1 MMYNV
6 YTGHGNNANM
16 NAAGGNQYP
25 MYNNNSNNM
34 YGGMPGVQGNPMM
47 YMYGGSTGGAGGPTA
62 GGNGGYG
69 MHIDP
74 AMAASY
80 EYNVMGGGMGRGHGG
95 RGNGGGLYGN
105 NNNNSANYGSSNG
118 NGRRGGGGNGG
129 FHRGGGGG
137 GNGYDHQTPSD
148 YEVHDNQLK
157 APVAVTVETVVPTI
171 GSNRLFS
178 RAPKPIVYGSRS
190 VVRICDA
197 FQEGRCL
204 AGDKCHDIHV
214 KPEFLADTRMQ
225 MSAWLTDRENEF
237 RHTLESDPSKTFRI
251 FVADLKEVV
260 EVPAA
265 SLVFTKG
272 LYVDP
277 TTRAKR
283 ARGAGNHAHAH
294 AVMQVPTSCGLYS
307 TDPAQCKW
315 GRWCNQVHIDHQW
328 MQSKKD
334 EFDHWFNELQARYF
348 SLAPDDNFTVHD
360 PQLKTSISL
369 PKYSIAGFSRGLF
382 QGSMKKLASVCL
394 LYQRGKCT
402 AGSCCNQIHVVPQYL
417 NLAREYATLEQAPD
431 ASPEEKQRI
440 AHEMQQLR
448 GPCVEQQQREQEEA
462 EKAAA
467 ELTTAKPAASNPL
480 TEEPANHVHTS
491 SGNAEDEFNSSGALF
506 EHVQVDEDVEP
517 ASHPASANTSL
528 TRRLNASGPDIN
540 LSGGRH
546 MNSDGS
552 YSFNPYGSV
561 TSLPE
566 ASTSYGRAPAGR
578 GNGATLESSGVVQY
592 TPGNVQLHSTGAKG
606 GRRLV
611 AVISPETSG
620 SMNEVHR
627 AEEMG
632 TSNTVDAS
640 GSANTAGGAERHMP
654 MPTVMRGGMGS
665 SINAY
670 RHAMHHRGMGEG
682 PFDGSAAAAEHSS
695 SLHPLDFDASLHFS
709 PSPLLNFDASNTSL
723 YRNGS
728 TREEEA
734 PVTNMNLRLAGAS
747 TTSGPYPGKSL
758 NSHPYM
764 MNSATQQQQQQQ
776 QTMAAAGYGASKSR
790 FSAGPALMR
799 PRPQPSA
806 SSLAEMSNHST
817 NNANMSAS
825 NHSTPCAR
833 PAVAGDGEGV
843 H

>member
-1 MMYNV
+1 MYSGRDMMYNV
-6 YTGHGNNANM
+6 YSGQSNGNPN
-16 NAAGGNQYP
+16 GGSGGQYP
-25 MYNNNSNNM
+25 AYNNNNNNNM
-34 YGGMPGVQGNPMM
+34 YGNMPSVHTNPMM
-47 YMYGGSTGGAGGPTA
+47 YVYGNAGGAGAPSA
-62 GGNGGYG
+62 GGPYG
-69 MHIDP
+69 VPIDP
-74 AMAASY
+74 QMAASY
-80 EYNVMGGGMGRGHGG
+80 DYTGQSGNSRGHGG
-95 RGNGGGLYGN
+95 RGGYISNSN
-105 NNNNSANYGSSNG
+105 SVNNSG
-118 NGRRGGGGNGG
+118 NMVNRRGGGN
-129 FHRGGGGG
+129 FNRGGGCNSGCE
-137 GNGYDHQTPSD
+137 QQVSSD

-157 APVAVTVETVVPTI
+157 APVAVTMGTVLPTI
-171 GSNRLFS
+171 GSSRLFS
-178 RAPKPIVYGSRS
+178 RPPRPIVYGSRN

-214 KPEFLADTRMQ
+214 KPEFLAETRMQ
-225 MSAWLTDRENEF
+225 MSSWLMDRENEF
-237 RHTLESDPSKTFRI
+237 RQTLETDPTKTFRI

-283 ARGAGNHAHAH
+283 ARGVGNHAHTHAH

-328 MQSKKD
+328 MQSKKE

-348 SLAPDDNFTVHD
+348 SLAPDDSFTVHD

-369 PKYSIAGFSRGLF
+369 PKFSIAGFSRGLF

-417 NLAREYATLEQAPD
+417 SLAREYAALEQLPD
-431 ASPEEKQRI
+431 APPEEKQRVV
-440 AHEMQQLR
+440 HEMEVLR
-448 GPCVEQQQREQEEA
+448 GQCVERQQREQQEA

-467 ELTTAKPAASNPL
+467 EVTAAKSAASNPL
-480 TEEPANHVHTS
+480 TEGHPDHVNS
-491 SGNAEDEFNSSGALF
+491 NSGTGEDDLGSSGALF
-506 EHVQVDEDVEP
+506 EHVQVDEDTEP
-517 ASHPASANTSL
+517 VSHPVSANTSL
-528 TRRLNASGPDIN
+528 TRRLNASAPDIN

-561 TSLPE
+561 ASLPD
-566 ASTSYGRAPAGR
+566 ASMSYGRAPAGR
-578 GNGATLESSGVVQY
+578 GNGANLESNGVVQY

-606 GRRLV
+606 ARRLV
-611 AVISPETSG
+611 AVISPETSI
-620 SMNEVHR
+620 SMTEVHR

-632 TSNTVDAS
+632 TSSTPEGIVPPNVT
-640 GSANTAGGAERHMP
+640 ERHVNSA
-654 MPTVMRGGMGS
+654 TLVRAGSGTNNNGGVGTHR
-665 SINAY
+665 A
-670 RHAMHHRGMGEG
+670 AMHHRSVADGSFE
-682 PFDGSAAAAEHSS
+682 GSAANEHSN

-709 PSPLLNFDASNTSL
+709 PSPLLNFDASNSSL

-728 TREEEA
+728 NREEEA
-734 PVTNMNLRLAGAS
+734 MNTNMNLRLAAS
-747 TTSGPYPGKSL
+747 NTSMSHPGNST

-764 MNSATQQQQQQQ
+764 GSATQPPV
-776 QTMAAAGYGASKSR
+776 MFNASKNRYGSGQ
-790 FSAGPALMR
+790 APTR
-799 PRPQPSA
+799 PRPQPS
-806 SSLAEMSNHST
+806 STSFAEVSAQSNS
-817 NNANMSAS
+817 NLNLSAS
-825 NHSTPCAR
+825 VHSTPSAR
-833 PAVAGDGEGV
+833 PAAIGEDGGA
-843 H
+843 